1 MHFVRYKL
9 MKQWVIEK
17 FLPCFLLQGE
27 SLFLWI
33 ISEILVYLTI
43 KKCCILKYDTE
54 SI

>member
-1 MHFVRYKL
+1 MSDRD
-9 MKQWVIEK
+9 
-17 FLPCFLLQGE
+17 FLPFFYLEGE

-54 SI
+54 LI